1 MMTLRKLLLFIIA
14 GVVFIAGCYEKESTF
29 KIRFQEIN
37 GLKAEDP
44 VIFEQNQV
52 GKVIGITYTKE
63 GVYLVDVVIAQE
75 FTQAATDKSR
85 FFIATD
91 PQDATGKVV
100 EVVNLSKGGE
110 PLEKGVTVEGSSRA
124 TALLDQFL
132 GGVKDTFNDLEGT
145 LEEMTEPL
153 RKIPDSA
160 EVRRLRKELRDLME
174 SLKQE
179 GALTRKKFEEE
190 ILPELQK
197 KMEQL
202 RERLKKFGREKEMDP
217 LEEEM
222 KNLKK
227 I

>member
-1 MMTLRKLLLFIIA
+1 MTLRKLLLFVLT
-14 GVVFIAGCYEKESTF
+14 GVLFVAGCYEKELTF

-44 VIFEQNQV
+44 VVFEQNQI
-52 GKVIGITYTKE
+52 GKVIGVTYTKE
-63 GVYLVDVVIAQE
+63 GSYLVDVVIAKE
-75 FTQAATDKSR
+75 FTHVTTTNSR
-85 FFIATD
+85 FFIGRA
-91 PQDATGKVV
+91 PQDTARKAV
-100 EVVNLSKGGE
+100 EVVNPSKGGV
-110 PLEKGVTVEGSSRA
+110 PLEKGAMVEGSSRT

-132 GGVKDTFNDLEGT
+132 GGMKDSLKDLEGT
-145 LEEMTEPL
+145 LKEMTEPL
-153 RKIPDSA
+153 RKIPDSE
-160 EVRRLRKELRDLME
+160 EVKRLQKELSDLLE
-174 SLKQE
+174 TLKQK
-179 GALTRKKFEEE
+179 GASTKKKFEEE

-197 KMEQL
+197 KMDQL

>member
-1 MMTLRKLLLFIIA
+1 MTLRKLLLFIVA
-14 GVVFIAGCYEKESTF
+14 GVLFVAGCYEKQLTF
-29 KIRFQEIN
+29 KIRFQQIN
-37 GLKAEDP
+37 GLKTEAP
-44 VIFEQNQV
+44 VVFEQNQI

-63 GVYLVDVVIAQE
+63 GSYLVDVVIAKE
-75 FTQAATDKSR
+75 FTHATTSNSR
-85 FFIATD
+85 FFITKD
-91 PQDATGKVV
+91 PQDTTRKVV
-100 EVVNLSKGGE
+100 EVVNAAKGGV
-110 PLEKGVTVEGSSRA
+110 PLEKGVVVEGSSRA

-132 GGVKDTFNDLEGT
+132 DGMKDSFKDMEKT
-145 LEEMTEPL
+145 LEQMTEPL

-160 EVRRLRKELRDLME
+160 EVKRLQKEMRDLME
-174 SLKQE
+174 TLKQK
-179 GALTRKKFEEE
+179 GAATRKKFEEE

-197 KMEQL
+197 RMDQL